1 MAYRVRLGAVVLGRM
16 LLASG
21 WFWGVWMG
29 EAAFGAEIV
38 GFNQWDTGCPYG
50 VTELHAGAA
59 VCCGELPE
67 VCGDLKAFSK
77 GKKPGRWAQ
86 AEEPSLGRC
95 SAQGSW
101 MKSVFFNP
109 NKQQPGGPQ
118 GGQSMKGPFPP
129 RRYAYALPKQLNFF
143 DLVKALGDLQWRGG

>member
-1 MAYRVRLGAVVLGRM
+1 MCLDGRCGIWGRN
-16 LLASG
+16 SG
-21 WFWGVWMG
+21 VY
-29 EAAFGAEIV
+29 
-38 GFNQWDTGCPYG
+38 QWDTGCPSG
-50 VTELHAGAA
+50 VTVLRAGAA
-59 VCCGELPE
+59 VCCRALLE

-95 SAQGSW
+95 LAQGGW
-101 MKSVFFNP
+101 MKSVFFIP

-118 GGQSMKGPFPP
+118 GGQCTKGPFPP
-129 RRYAYALPKQLNFF
+129 RRYAYARPKQLNFF